1 MWSLQN
7 PELRFPVATTQGQVS
22 IFALYNG
29 SVSSWT
35 LVQTEAASHSHIRNL
50 FGQIANQI

>member
-35 LVQTEAASHSHIRNL
+35 PVQTEAASHSHIRNL